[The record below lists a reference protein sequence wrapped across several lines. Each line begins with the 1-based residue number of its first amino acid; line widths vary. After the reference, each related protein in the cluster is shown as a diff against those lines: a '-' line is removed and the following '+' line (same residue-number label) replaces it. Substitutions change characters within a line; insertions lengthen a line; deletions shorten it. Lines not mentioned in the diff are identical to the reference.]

1 MELIRAD
8 AGWKKEIL
16 RFADEVFGTDLPP
29 GGFARLIPDVYG
41 PDAPCDGNHWLILE
55 EGRIRALLL
64 TEPVSFVCG
73 GDVLKGIGVGTVS
86 VAEDARGR
94 GYMQLLL
101 TTVKEWMKKEG
112 YAFAVLS
119 GQRQRYAY
127 WGYEPMEVCLT
138 MQLEPGN
145 GKHGLTRACADGRD
159 AGISFSEMR
168 EGGEEETFACRL
180 FESHPLHT
188 RRKEQ
193 TFARHLKA
201 GLCIPLTI
209 RRDGAFAG
217 YLCESVRNGEP
228 RITELELADPELY
241 PAVMK
246 AYWEKRAPE
255 GFSVEL
261 AWYRTREFDF
271 LEKICG
277 RYLLRQGH
285 QYDMADLKEVLRFFL
300 RAKKELFGLSDGK
313 WSFRV
318 REEEG
323 KTALFSCSVKG
334 EEIRVRRFSEEEADP
349 AEWEKAEEWEKGELA
364 RFLFGTASFVRQR
377 PGIPAG
383 WLPLPLYLPSAD
395 AV

>member
-1 MELIRAD
+1 MEVIRAD

-16 RFADEVFGTDLPP
+16 RFADGVFGTDLPP
-29 GGFARLIPDVYG
+29 GGFAQLIPEVYG

-64 TEPVSFVCG
+64 MEPMSFVCG
-73 GDVLKGIGVGTVS
+73 DDVLKGIGVGTVS

-101 TTVKEWMKKEG
+101 KTVREWMKKEG

-127 WGYEPMEVCLT
+127 WGYEPMETCLT

-145 GKHGLTRACADGRD
+145 GKHGLTRACADGQDGR
-159 AGISFSEMR
+159 ISFSEMP
-168 EGGEEETFACRL
+168 EGSEEEAYAFRL
-180 FESHPLHT
+180 FESLPIHT
-188 RRKEQ
+188 QRKKQ
-193 TFARHLKA
+193 TFACHLKA
-201 GLCIPLTI
+201 GLCVPLVI

-217 YLCESVRNGEP
+217 YLCESVRDAEH
-228 RITELELADPELY
+228 RITELELIDMQLY
-241 PAVMK
+241 PAVLK
-246 AYWEKRAPE
+246 AYWEMRAPG

-271 LEKICG
+271 LERVCG

-285 QYDMADLKEVLRFFL
+285 QYYMADLQKVLCFFL
-300 RAKKELFGLSDGK
+300 RAKKRIFGLPDGE

-318 REEEG
+318 REEDGTE
-323 KTALFSCSVKG
+323 ALFSCLVKEG
-334 EEIRVRRFSEEEADP
+334 GIQVRRFGKKEAGAARWEA
-349 AEWEKAEEWEKGELA
+349 AEAWEKGDLA
-364 RFLFGTASFVRQR
+364 RYLFGPSPFVR
-377 PGIPAG
+377 PKSGAVPG
-383 WLPLPLYLPSAD
+383 WLPLPLYLPEAD